1 MSNIKLKQSAGSGT
15 VTLKAAASGSNDV
28 ELTLPNDIGSND
40 QYLKLSGVSGKTG
53 ELSFDTPSGGAALTG
68 STNNTITTV
77 TGANAIQGEA
87 NLTYNG
93 STLKFGNS
101 PVNVI
106 CTTSS
111 DASDDRY
118 ILMNAGGDGSDT
130 RGAMVSLY
138 GNEVGSWE
146 GRMELHAGNS
156 GSANGNVRVY
166 TGGSSRLEVASG
178 GDVTVKTGNLVIGTS
193 GKGIDFSTGAG
204 GDATSNLLDEYEE
217 GTFTSTLKYN
227 NTSDCGFS
235 TSPAGGTDIF
245 YTKIGRL
252 VHVHGYIKGWTMNSG
267 DGSNATITLPFAVT
281 GGRNQAPGSV
291 AHYTCFNHGTVRC
304 IAEVSTN
311 RLDFFQDNSTSRTTW
326 NSGSSNYLMFG
337 VTYHTDT

>member
-40 QYLKLSGVSGKTG
+40 QYLKLSNVSAKTG
-53 ELSFDTPSGGAALTG
+53 ELSFATPSGGAALTG

-93 STLKFGNS
+93 NTLKMGNS

-156 GSANGNVRVY
+156 GSANGNIRVY
-166 TGGSSRLEVASG
+166 TGGSSRLEVSSA
-178 GDVTVKTGNLVIGTS
+178 GDV
-193 GKGIDFSTGAG
+193 
-204 GDATSNLLDEYEE
+204 
-217 GTFTSTLKYN
+217 
-227 NTSDCGFS
+227 
-235 TSPAGGTDIF
+235 
-245 YTKIGRL
+245 
-252 VHVHGYIKGWTMNSG
+252 
-267 DGSNATITLPFAVT
+267 
-281 GGRNQAPGSV
+281 
-291 AHYTCFNHGTVRC
+291 
-304 IAEVSTN
+304 EVS
-311 RLDFFQDNSTSRTTW
+311 S
-326 NSGSSNYLMFG
+326 
-337 VTYHTDT
+337 